1 MKLSLQINWPR
12 CVAVYRKQ
20 LSKTDCEYNPILEWR
35 YQWISLLRWSVNT
48 QVQNSDV
55 ITSLCGYSSVS
66 GAWINGVCTMFELS
80 GNCKCYIL
88 KFKFLLFI
96 EWTSTSYHV
105 LFWVIIWN
113 KIKHWKKNT
122 INCAIII
129 LSVSFQ
135 SWAGKDISRYW
146 RLKIQSIWMFTLW
159 TYQTCN
165 LELFYVI
172 LTCKIYKIYFYNV
185 FHVLH

>member
-1 MKLSLQINWPR
+1 M
-12 CVAVYRKQ
+12 
-20 LSKTDCEYNPILEWR
+20 
-35 YQWISLLRWSVNT
+35 NT

-55 ITSLCGYSSVS
+55 ITSLCEYSSVS

-146 RLKIQSIWMFTLW
+146 RLKIQSIWMFALW
-159 TYQTCN
+159 TYLTCN

-172 LTCKIYKIYFYNV
+172 YLAKFTKYIFTTFSTCFINV
-185 FHVLH
+185 KKRFKLSQCISVSKTHIN